1 MNPSHNARPGHP
13 GVTRRKQWLWLTAA
27 VAVAAAVVAMY
38 VYEKSL
44 EDDLEAMLR
53 AALQQYEADS
63 AAAEGRAAA
72 PDPNE
77 GAERG

>member
-1 MNPSHNARPGHP
+1 
-13 GVTRRKQWLWLTAA
+13 
-27 VAVAAAVVAMY
+27 MY

-53 AALQQYEADS
+53 SALQQYEADS
-63 AAAEGRAAA
+63 AAADGRAAA

>member
-1 MNPSHNARPGHP
+1 MNQSENAQPGRPDAA
-13 GVTRRKQWLWLTAA
+13 RRRQWLWLTAA

-53 AALQQYEADS
+53 SALQQYEADS